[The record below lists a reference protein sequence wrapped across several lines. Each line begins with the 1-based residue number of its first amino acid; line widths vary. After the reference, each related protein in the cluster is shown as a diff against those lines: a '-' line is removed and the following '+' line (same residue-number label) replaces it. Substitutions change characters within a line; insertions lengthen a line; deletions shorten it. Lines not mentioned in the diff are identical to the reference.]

1 MSRTA
6 ATHVRFRTAVLAR
19 ALLAAAVVGLTA
31 TTARATIVRALD
43 FGEQCAQAE
52 TVVVGTVRD
61 VVSRR
66 MPANPSFFETVVTL
80 AVDEAVVGTASAAL
94 TLRLAG
100 GEIGAIRQSID
111 GMPEFAPGERYVVFL
126 DREQDPPLVS
136 PITGFNQGL
145 YRIERAAGADVV
157 RDRLGRALPETATA
171 ALRAARGAAG
181 ATPEA
186 RPAEPALADFLAAVR
201 AVRPR

>member
-1 MSRTA
+1 
-6 ATHVRFRTAVLAR
+6 VRFRTAVLAR

-80 AVDEAVVGTASAAL
+80 AVDEVVVGTASAAL

-100 GEIGAIRQSID
+100 GEVGAIRQSID

-136 PITGFNQGL
+136 PIIGFNQGL

-171 ALRAARGAAG
+171 TLRAARGAAG
-181 ATPEA
+181 GTPETQ
-186 RPAEPALADFLAAVR
+186 PAEPALADFVGAVR
-201 AVRPR
+201 AARPR